1 MILKWPT
8 NKLGQSELHSR
19 FSGQSSLFTC
29 IPMEKDLW
37 SFAKAIQDGIISF
50 DFWPN
55 KEYWS
60 FSMEKFN

>member
-1 MILKWPT
+1 
-8 NKLGQSELHSR
+8 
-19 FSGQSSLFTC
+19 
-29 IPMEKDLW
+29 MEEDLW